1 MVNNI
6 NDISTPSKVRAN
18 FRKYK
23 GNDDAKIELSEKP
36 DKKYKVIVDGKTVH
50 FGSTMED
57 YTKHKDETRRKSY
70 LARLEKKQIQCE
82 QSFDTYSLDLNG
94 KIDFNNNI

>member
-6 NDISTPSKVRAN
+6 NEVSNPAQVKAN

-23 GNDDAKIELSEKP
+23 GNDDVKLELSEKK
-36 DKKYKVIVDGKTVH
+36 DKKYKIIIDNKTVH

-57 YTKHKDETRRKSY
+57 YTKHKDESRRKSY
-70 LARLEKKQIQCE
+70 LARAKGIKGDWK
-82 QSFDTYSLDLNG
+82 SNKYSP
-94 KIDFNNNI
+94 NNLAINLLWN

>member
-6 NDISTPSKVRAN
+6 NEISNPTKVRAN

-23 GNDDAKIELSEKP
+23 GNDDAKLELSEKK

-50 FGSTMED
+50 FGSTMPD
-57 YTKHKDETRRKSY
+57 FTQHGSKTRQKSY
-70 LARLEKKQIQCE
+70 LARAKGIKGDWK
-82 QSFDTYSLDLNG
+82 SNKYSA
-94 KIDFNNNI
+94 NNLAMHLLWH

>member
-6 NDISTPSKVRAN
+6 NEISNPAKVRAN

-23 GNDDAKIELSEKP
+23 GNDEAKLELSEKK

-57 YTKHKDETRRKSY
+57 FTKHKDESRRKSY
-70 LARLEKKQIQCE
+70 LARSGGLPGNWKSNK
-82 QSFDTYSLDLNG
+82 YSA
-94 KIDFNNNI
+94 NNLSMWILWH

>member
-6 NDISTPSKVRAN
+6 NEISNPAKVRAN

-23 GNDDAKIELSEKP
+23 GNDEAKLELSEKK

-50 FGSTMED
+50 FGSTMPD
-57 YTKHKDETRRKSY
+57 YTKHKDESRRKSY
-70 LARLEKKQIQCE
+70 LARSGGLPGNWKSNK
-82 QSFDTYSLDLNG
+82 YSA
-94 KIDFNNNI
+94 NNLSMWILWH

>member
-6 NDISTPSKVRAN
+6 NEVSNPAKVKAN

-23 GNDDAKIELSEKP
+23 GNDDVKLELSEKK
-36 DKKYKVIVDGKTVH
+36 DKKYKVVIDNKTVH

-57 YTKHKDETRRKSY
+57 YTKHKDESRRKSY
-70 LARLEKKQIQCE
+70 LARAKGIKGDWKLNK
-82 QSFDTYSLDLNG
+82 YSP
-94 KIDFNNNI
+94 NNLAINLLWN

>member
-1 MVNNI
+1 MVTNI
-6 NDISTPSKVRAN
+6 NEVSTPSKVRAN

-23 GNDDAKIELSEKP
+23 GNDDVKLELSEKK

-57 YTKHKDETRRKSY
+57 YTKHKDESRRKSY
-70 LARLEKKQIQCE
+70 IARAKGIKGDWKSNKYSPNNLAIN
-82 QSFDTYSLDLNG
+82 SLWN
-94 KIDFNNNI
+94 